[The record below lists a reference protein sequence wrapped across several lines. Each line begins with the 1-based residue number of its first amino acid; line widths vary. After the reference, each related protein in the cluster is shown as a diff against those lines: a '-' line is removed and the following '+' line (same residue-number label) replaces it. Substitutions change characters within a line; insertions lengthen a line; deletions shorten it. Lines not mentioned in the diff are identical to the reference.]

1 MKQSSKCTHVL
12 TCLLLATCPLAAC
25 GGSAPASSA
34 AAPAAKVE
42 APVKEADLTR
52 ITLSPEA
59 VTRLGIKTVAAERK
73 AVTKT
78 RTVGGEV
85 IPQPGAETVVTA
97 PFAGTV
103 EATGALPAPGA
114 NVEKGRSLFRLVP
127 LAPAERDS
135 AVDAER
141 AVGEASARQEL
152 AARRVARA
160 ETLVKDGAGSRR
172 AVEEAQAELGGANA
186 ELKAAR
192 DRLALA
198 RRGTSAE
205 GGLSIV
211 APESGIL
218 RTVLVRSGQS
228 VAAGAPLFHVVRL
241 DTVWIRVPLY
251 VGETE
256 DIDTG
261 AAARLVPLGSPAEAD
276 GVVAR
281 PVPAPPSADPS
292 TAAVDLYF
300 AITNANARFRPGQR
314 VGMRLVRRAEAV
326 SLVVPA
332 AALLHDAFGGTWVYE
347 ARAPQVFVRRRV
359 DVTDLVGP
367 LAVLA
372 RGPEPGTQV
381 VTDGAAELFGT
392 EFGVGK

>member
-1 MKQSSKCTHVL
+1 M
-12 TCLLLATCPLAAC
+12 
-25 GGSAPASSA
+25 
-34 AAPAAKVE
+34 
-42 APVKEADLTR
+42 R
-52 ITLSPEA
+52 
-59 VTRLGIKTVAAERK
+59 
-73 AVTKT
+73 T
-78 RTVGGEV
+78 RTVGGEI

-103 EATGALPAPGA
+103 EATGTLPAPGS

-160 ETLVKDGAGSRR
+160 EMLVKDGAGSRR
-172 AVEEAQAELGGANA
+172 AVEEAQAELAVADA

-192 DRLALA
+192 DRLTLA

-205 GGLSIV
+205 GGLSIA
-211 APESGIL
+211 APASGVL
-218 RTVLVRSGQS
+218 RTVLVSSGQP
-228 VAAGAPLFHVVRL
+228 VAAGAPLFQVVRL

-251 VGETE
+251 VGETD
-256 DIDTG
+256 DIDTR
-261 AAARLVPLGSPAEAD
+261 ADARLVPLGSPAEAE
-276 GVVAR
+276 GIAAR

-292 TAAVDLYF
+292 TATVDLYF
-300 AITNANARFRPGQR
+300 AIANTNARFRPGQR
-314 VGMRLVRRAEAV
+314 VGMRLARRAEAI

-332 AALLHDAFGGTWVYE
+332 SALLHDAFGSTWVYE
-347 ARAPQVFVRRRV
+347 ASAAESFVRRRV
-359 DVTDLVGP
+359 EVIDLVGP
-367 LAVLA
+367 LAILA
-372 RGPEPGTQV
+372 RGPEPGARV